1 MNRADRRT
9 AIVHT
14 PGAQGAPDLVS
25 LPREPWEPDHVPPD
39 PREETRPRQPLIRNR
54 SAGPRVRRVGGWV
67 QEIETGV
74 MDGGGFA

>member
-25 LPREPWEPDHVPPD
+25 LPRLPWEPDHVGPD
-39 PREETRPRQPLIRNR
+39 PREETRPRQPPIRSQ
-54 SAGPRVRRVGGWV
+54 SARLRVRRIGDGMRERETAIMDLGG
-67 QEIETGV
+67 
-74 MDGGGFA
+74 